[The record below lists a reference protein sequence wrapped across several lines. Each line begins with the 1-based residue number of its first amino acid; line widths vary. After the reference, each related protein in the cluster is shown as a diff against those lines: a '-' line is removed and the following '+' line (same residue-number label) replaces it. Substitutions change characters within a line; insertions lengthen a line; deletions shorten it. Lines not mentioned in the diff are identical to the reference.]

1 MSDTTPT
8 PPARVF
14 GLLGSD
20 RGGYVPPCGDP
31 ACRGAHCRR
40 CDAHTTFTAEA
51 WGDAADCPNCG
62 HHEFH
67 SIGD

>member
-8 PPARVF
+8 PASRVY
-14 GLLGSD
+14 GLLGTD

-31 ACRGAHCRR
+31 ACDGAHCTR
-40 CDAHTTFTAEA
+40 CGEHTTFTAEA
-51 WGDAADCPNCG
+51 WGDAADCPTCG